1 MPVFLLI
8 SVSPALLTAGIA
20 LTALLAALGT
30 ALLLGRRLARR
41 ESPEAMLFRKF
52 FESGLIG
59 NAISAFDKKWLQV
72 NDSLC
77 RMLGYTRAEMLAM
90 TWAEMTHPADLELDV
105 SNFEEMLSGR
115 TDGYAIDKRFIRK
128 DGSTIPIH
136 LSVSCIRQEGRITH
150 ILASVLDMTNW
161 HEARE
166 QIRELSRALLRSQE
180 EERQRISR
188 DLHDSFAQELSLL
201 KLGMQSLFH
210 DAGELTPATRA
221 QLLDM
226 MEILQHSI
234 QGIRDLSGALAPQGL
249 MQLGLSR
256 TLKSYC
262 EHFTTANGVPVHFSS
277 AGLGRNTLPDEVQ
290 INCFRIVQE
299 ALSNAL
305 RHARIPE
312 GFSIWVKL
320 AISHPDFILRI
331 EDNGRGFNPETLEQP
346 SYNNRKHSMGLRN
359 IQERT
364 RLLGGTLRIQSEPE
378 QGTKI
383 VIRIPLPEETAP

>member
-1 MPVFLLI
+1 MPMTLLAPI
-8 SVSPALLTAGIA
+8 SPVLTVVSVVLA
-20 LTALLAALGT
+20 ALLAALGT
-30 ALLLGRRLARR
+30 AFFLGRRLRRR
-41 ESPEAMLFRKF
+41 ESPESMLFRKF

-77 RMLGYTRAEMLAM
+77 RMLGYSRREMLAM
-90 TWAEMTHPADLELDV
+90 TWAEMTHPEDLQLDV
-105 SNFEEMLSGR
+105 SRFEEMLAGTR
-115 TDGYAIDKRFIRK
+115 DGYTIDKRFIRK
-128 DGSTIPIH
+128 DGTTIPIH
-136 LSVSCIRQEGRITH
+136 LSVSCIRQEERITH
-150 ILASVLDMTNW
+150 ILASVMDMTKW

-166 QIRELSRALLRSQE
+166 QIRELSRALIRSQE

-201 KLGMQSLFH
+201 KLGLQTLFH
-210 DAGELTPATRA
+210 DRAELLPETRA
-221 QLLDM
+221 KLLDM

-234 QGIRDLSGALAPQGL
+234 QGIRDLSGELSPQGL

-277 AGLGRNTLPDEVQ
+277 AGLGRNTLPEEVQ

-305 RHARIPE
+305 RHARTPA
-312 GFSIWVKL
+312 GFRIWVKL

-331 EDNGRGFNPETLEQP
+331 EDNGKGFNPETLEHP

-359 IQERT
+359 MQERT

-383 VIRIPLPEETAP
+383 VIHIPLQEATSE